1 MSDIGILGG
10 SFDPIHNGHIS
21 IADTAMEEA
30 SLEKVIV
37 MPARVSPFKI
47 GSEIADDV
55 DRLHMIKEAIAG
67 HRGLE
72 VSTIEINS
80 GGVSYTYKTLSIL
93 KKYHPDDVL
102 WFIMGSDQFLCL
114 ENWYKGPDLLRDY
127 AFILAPRPGFDRE
140 AADEKLTRYTEVYGT
155 SIRVLHNYP
164 LDISST
170 DIKKAVREGR
180 SISGMVPPGVEKYI
194 YEHGLYRKVHKD

>member
-1 MSDIGILGG
+1 
-10 SFDPIHNGHIS
+10 
-21 IADTAMEEA
+21 
-30 SLEKVIV
+30 
-37 MPARVSPFKI
+37 
-47 GSEIADDV
+47 
-55 DRLHMIKEAIAG
+55 
-67 HRGLE
+67 GLE

-80 GGVSYTYKTLSIL
+80 EGVSYTHKTLSIL

-114 ENWYKGPDLLRDY
+114 ENWYKGPDILRDY

-140 AADEKLTRYTEVYGT
+140 ATQEKLERYTEVYGT

-180 SISGMVPPGVEKYI
+180 SISGMVPPGVERYI